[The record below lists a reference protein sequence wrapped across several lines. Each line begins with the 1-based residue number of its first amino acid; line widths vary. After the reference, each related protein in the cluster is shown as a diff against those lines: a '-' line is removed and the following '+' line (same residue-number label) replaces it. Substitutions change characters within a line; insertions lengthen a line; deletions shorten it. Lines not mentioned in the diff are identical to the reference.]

1 VISSGVPDLAKLS
14 ARLEYTFRDE
24 GMLRQALAH
33 RSWCAE
39 HVGEP
44 SNERLEFLGD
54 AVLGWIIADLVYRR
68 HHDLAEGKL
77 TDLRKALVNAVAL
90 AEVAVDIGLGA
101 EILLGKGETMAGG
114 HTKPSI
120 LSDAFEAVLGAV
132 YLDGGAE
139 EAGALVLRLLE
150 PRLEVALRE
159 LGGLDRKTLLQEL
172 AARIDS
178 SAAPSYV
185 VHDTGPDHAKI
196 FTAEVIVQGEVLGSG
211 TGRSKKQAE
220 QMAASEA
227 CDRLQERLAAT
238 VAAGD
243 R

>member
-1 VISSGVPDLAKLS
+1 VIAAGEPDLPRLS
-14 ARLEYTFRDE
+14 ARIGYTFRDPA
-24 GMLRQALAH
+24 MLRQALAH

-39 HVGEP
+39 HPGQE

-90 AEVAVDIGLGA
+90 AEVATDIGLGDQV
-101 EILLGKGETMAGG
+101 LLGKGETMAGG
-114 HTKPSI
+114 SAKPSI

-132 YLDGGAE
+132 YLDGGPDSAR
-139 EAGALVLRLLE
+139 ALVVRLLE
-150 PRLEVALRE
+150 PRLDVALRE

-178 SAAPSYV
+178 AAVPSYV
-185 VHDTGPDHAKI
+185 VYDEGPDHAKT
-196 FTAEVIVQGEVLGSG
+196 FTAEVLVQGEVLGRG
-211 TGRSKKQAE
+211 VGRSKKQAE
-220 QMAASEA
+220 QAAASEA
-227 CDRLQERLAAT
+227 CERLQERIAI
-238 VAAGD
+238 AAGT